1 MKHIIESNVEPSN
14 TNVLWLDGDNNLY
27 NYNKGKW
34 VKIGGSG
41 GDTPSVIK
49 VPLKGLKFGS
59 SNLDGF
65 NPENFDTTG
74 DNAPTDLSRMF
85 ASANSGAARTDL
97 NLSSWDFSKVTKAE
111 DMFSGANIGTLT
123 MTGLTFSAEFDG
135 SQMFEESAIQHVD
148 FSNNSFANTTNVNM
162 MFSYSNAGTF
172 DLHGSNFNL
181 STNILDSMFNMCL
194 NLKVLNMTNVS
205 MPTSVESVKYMFY
218 NCSSLTTLDL
228 SSLHFSNLRSIESCF
243 GYCSSLQTLNIA
255 NWNLAQATSTAN
267 AFKYCSK
274 LENLSIGNLPD
285 YKADTYKWGFET
297 CTALT
302 RESLVNILNALPTT
316 TQTGAKI
323 TIGAKN
329 VAKLTDEDKA
339 IATSKGWVIA

>member
-27 NYNKGKW
+27 NYSKGKW

-41 GDTPSVIK
+41 GGTPSVIK
-49 VPLKGLKFGS
+49 TPLKGLRFGY

-74 DNAPTDLSRMF
+74 DNAPTDLSYMF
-85 ASANSGAARTDL
+85 AGVNLETTSTDL
-97 NLSSWDFSKVTKAE
+97 NLSSWNFSKATAAAA
-111 DMFSGANIGTLT
+111 MFMQCNIGTLT
-123 MTGLTFSAEFDG
+123 MTGLTFDAEFDG
-135 SQMFEESAIQHVD
+135 ASMFVQSNIQYVD
-148 FSNNSFANTTNVNM
+148 FSNNSFTNIINVNG
-162 MFSYSNAGTF
+162 MFASNNAGTF

-181 STNILDSMFNMCL
+181 STDKLDSMFDSCS

-205 MPTSVESVKYMFY
+205 MPTSVESVYAMFFE
-218 NCSSLTTLDL
+218 CTSLTTLDL
-228 SSLHFSNLRSIESCF
+228 SSLHFSNLITIKACF
-243 GYCSSLQTLNIA
+243 ENCSSLQTLNIE
-255 NWNLAQATSTAN
+255 NWNLAQATNTTN
-267 AFKYCSK
+267 AFKNCVK

-285 YKADTYKWGFET
+285 YKASTYKWGFET

-316 TQTGAKI
+316 TQTGATI
-323 TIGAKN
+323 TIGATN
-329 VAKLTDEDKA
+329 VAKLTDGDKA
-339 IATSKGWVIA
+339 IATSKGWVIV

>member
-34 VKIGGSG
+34 VKIGGSEG
-41 GDTPSVIK
+41 GTPSVIK
-49 VPLKGLKFGS
+49 IPLKGLKFYG

-74 DNAPTDLSRMF
+74 DNAPTDLSKMF
-85 ASANSGAARTDL
+85 VGVNQDTTSTDL
-97 NLSSWDFSKVTKAE
+97 NLSSWDFSKVTKAV

-123 MTGLTFSAEFDG
+123 MTGLTFGAEFDG
-135 SQMFEESAIQHVD
+135 SAMFKDSTIQYVE
-148 FSNNSFANTTNVNM
+148 FSNSSFANVTNVYY
-162 MFSYSNAGTF
+162 MFGYNIVGTF
-172 DLHGSNFNL
+172 DLHGLNFNL
-181 STNILDSMFNMCL
+181 STDTLAGMFSECP

-205 MPTSVESVKYMFY
+205 MPTSVKSVMSMFY
-218 NCSSLTTLDL
+218 GCTSLTTLDL
-228 SSLHFSNLRSIESCF
+228 SSLHFSNLINIASCF
-243 GYCSSLQTLNIA
+243 RDCKSLQTLNIA
-255 NWNLAQATSTAN
+255 NWNLAQATATTD
-267 AFKYCSK
+267 AFKNCSK

-285 YKADTYKWGFET
+285 YKEATYKWGFET
-297 CTALT
+297 CAALT
-302 RESLVNILNALPTT
+302 RESLVNIINALPTT

-323 TIGAKN
+323 TIGATN

-339 IATSKGWVIA
+339 IATSKGWVIV